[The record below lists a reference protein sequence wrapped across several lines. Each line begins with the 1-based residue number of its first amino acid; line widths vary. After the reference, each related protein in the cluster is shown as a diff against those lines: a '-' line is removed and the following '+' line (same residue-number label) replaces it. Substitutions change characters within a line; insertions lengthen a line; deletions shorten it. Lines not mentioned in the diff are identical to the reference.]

1 MNKYLFILGLV
12 GTALFSACSADDL
25 TTVLPPEEEEAIVV
39 EAGKDSDV
47 PIALGART
55 ERGMTR
61 APLDPVGAGNF
72 ETTDGQFIG
81 EFCLA
86 SGRQTGAPSVVPNDN
101 SIYWNTH
108 PYATW
113 MDNVPATVSSSGVV
127 EFKDS
132 TTLSELTPTDKTLY
146 YPFGNW
152 YHYDF
157 FAYYPRQAGKY
168 VWVGQGRVD
177 VDFTIDGS
185 QDIIVGKALGSD
197 QTAINGVKAYSA
209 KYMQLGGEKPIFEFS
224 EHKLTQLVFYVKPQA
239 GYADALYTNSFQLT
253 GLKIINVYNKLV
265 LYAASKGDNYGN
277 LIIKNDSTQDLPV
290 CTDMSGVYSSMPFN
304 IAISDDDENKKLVGY
319 AMLPPSDLI
328 ASRTNNTYQ
337 VTIEGT
343 SSAGAYSKQ
352 VTLAGPF
359 EAGKKYEIVLEIKNR
374 DE

>member
-1 MNKYLFILGLV
+1 
-12 GTALFSACSADDL
+12 
-25 TTVLPPEEEEAIVV
+25 
-39 EAGKDSDV
+39 
-47 PIALGART
+47 
-55 ERGMTR
+55 
-61 APLDPVGAGNF
+61 
-72 ETTDGQFIG
+72 
-81 EFCLA
+81 
-86 SGRQTGAPSVVPNDN
+86 
-101 SIYWNTH
+101 
-108 PYATW
+108 
-113 MDNVPATVSSSGVV
+113 
-127 EFKDS
+127 
-132 TTLSELTPTDKTLY
+132 
-146 YPFGNW
+146 
-152 YHYDF
+152 
-157 FAYYPRQAGKY
+157 
-168 VWVGQGRVD
+168 
-177 VDFTIDGS
+177 
-185 QDIIVGKALGSD
+185 
-197 QTAINGVKAYSA
+197 
-209 KYMQLGGEKPIFEFS
+209 MQLGGEKPIFEFS

>member
-12 GTALFSACSADDL
+12 GTALISACSADDL
-25 TTVLPPEEEEAIVV
+25 TTVLSPDEEAIVV

-55 ERGMTR
+55 GRGMTR

-72 ETTDGQFIG
+72 KTPDGQFIG
-81 EFCLA
+81 VFCLA
-86 SGRQTGAPSVVPNDN
+86 GGRQTGAPSVVPNDN

-132 TTLSELTPTDKTLY
+132 TTLSEPTPTDKTLY

-168 VWVGQGRVD
+168 VWVGQRRVD

-185 QDIIVGKALGSD
+185 QDIIVGKALGSEK
-197 QTAINGVKAYSA
+197 TAIDGVKAYSA
-209 KYMQLGGEKPIFEFS
+209 KYMRHGGGIPSFS
-224 EHKLTQLVFYVKPQA
+224 FNEHKLAQLVFYVKPYEGKA
-239 GYADALYTNSFQLT
+239 GDLHDKRAQLT
-253 GLKIINVYNKLV
+253 GLTIKNVYNKLV
-265 LYAASKGDNYGN
+265 LYAASKGANYGN
-277 LIIKNDSTQDLPV
+277 LIIKNDSTQDISV
-290 CTDMSGVYSSMPFN
+290 CTDMSGVVSMPYY
-304 IAISDDDENKKLVGY
+304 IADDNSDYVRKLVGY
-319 AMLPPSDLI
+319 AMLPPSSLI
-328 ASRTNNTYQ
+328 ASRTHKKYQ
-337 VTIEGT
+337 VILQLT
-343 SSAGAYSKQ
+343 SSAGDYTKT
-352 VTLAGPF
+352 VTLDGSF
-359 EAGKKYEIVLEIKNR
+359 EAGQKYEIVLELKN
-374 DE
+374 

>member
-61 APLDPVGAGNF
+61 APLDPDGAGNF
-72 ETTDGQFIG
+72 ETPDGQFIG
-81 EFCLA
+81 VFCLA
-86 SGRQTGAPSVVPNDN
+86 GGRQTGAPSVVPNDN

-132 TTLSELTPTDKTLY
+132 TTLLNPTPTDKTLY

-224 EHKLTQLVFYVKPQA
+224 EHKLTQLVFYVKPHEV
-239 GYADALYTNSFQLT
+239 DAEYLYDKKYKLKGLT
-253 GLKIINVYNKLV
+253 IKNVYSKLV
-265 LYAASKGDNYGN
+265 LYAASKGNNYGN
-277 LIIKNDSTQDLPV
+277 LIIKNNSTQDIPV
-290 CTDMSGVYSSMPFN
+290 RIDMAGVVSMPID
-304 IAISDDDENKKLVGY
+304 IAINASDDTKKLVGY

-328 ASRTNNTYQ
+328 ASRTYKKYQ

-343 SSAGAYSKQ
+343 NDLGDFTKT
-352 VTLAGPF
+352 VTLDGPF
-359 EAGKKYEIVLEIKNR
+359 EAGKKYEIVLDIYPNN
-374 DE
+374 

>member
-61 APLDPVGAGNF
+61 APLDPDGAGNF
-72 ETTDGQFIG
+72 ETPDGQFIG
-81 EFCLA
+81 VFCLA
-86 SGRQTGAPSVVPNDN
+86 GGRQTGAPSVVPNDN

-132 TTLSELTPTDKTLY
+132 TTLSEPTPTDKTLY

-185 QDIIVGKALGSD
+185 QDIIVGKALGSAK
-197 QTAINGVKAYSA
+197 TAIDGVNAYSA
-209 KYMQLGGEKPIFEFS
+209 KYMQAGGEKPNFEFN
-224 EHKLTQLVFYVKPQA
+224 EHKLAQLVFYVKPQA

-277 LIIKNDSTQDLPV
+277 LIIKNNSTQDLPV

-304 IAISDDDENKKLVGY
+304 IVENISDYDRKLVGY
-319 AMLPPSDLI
+319 AMLPPSALI
-328 ASRTNNTYQ
+328 ESRTYNKYE
-337 VTIEGT
+337 VTIQGT
-343 SSAGAYSKQ
+343 STAGAYSKT
-352 VTLAGPF
+352 VTLDGPF
-359 EAGKKYEIVLEIKNR
+359 QAGKKYEIVIEIKN
-374 DE
+374 

>member
-12 GTALFSACSADDL
+12 GTALISACSADDL
-25 TTVLPPEEEEAIVV
+25 TTVLSPEEEEAIVV

-61 APLDPVGAGNF
+61 APLDPDGAGNF
-72 ETTDGQFIG
+72 KTPDGQFIG
-81 EFCLA
+81 VFCLA
-86 SGRQTGAPSVVPNDN
+86 GGRQTGAPSVVPNDN

-132 TTLSELTPTDKTLY
+132 TTLSEPTPTDTLY

-185 QDIIVGKALGSD
+185 QDIIVGKALGSA

-224 EHKLTQLVFYVKPQA
+224 EHKLTQLVFYVKPHTD
-239 GYADALYTNSFQLT
+239 YAAALYTNGFQLT
-253 GLKIINVYNKLV
+253 GLTIKKVYNKLV
-265 LYAASKGDNYGN
+265 LYAASKGDNYGS
-277 LIIKNDSTQDLPV
+277 LIIKNNSTQDISV
-290 CTDMSGVYSSMPFN
+290 RTDMAEVVGMPFD
-304 IAISDDDENKKLVGY
+304 IASDVTKKLVGY

-328 ASRTNNTYQ
+328 ESRTYKKYQ

-352 VTLAGPF
+352 VTLDGPF
-359 EAGKKYEIVLEIKNR
+359 VAGKKYEIVLEIKN
-374 DE
+374 